1 MQGRGCKVLK
11 IRVGMSGKKDGVME
25 YVRGG
30 DRKKEAVGRCQGKM
44 KGRAGWRIL
53 VKRRGRAGWGVCQ
66 DKDCIRK

>member
-30 DRKKEAVGRCQGKM
+30 TGKRKR
-44 KGRAGWRIL
+44 
-53 VKRRGRAGWGVCQ
+53 
-66 DKDCIRK
+66 